1 MRERERQVKRNLSG
15 AVEKEDLPVFSF
27 GYYWPTLPEL
37 GCSLFQEV
45 CVPVLLCVIQCNE

>member
-45 CVPVLLCVIQCNE
+45 CV